1 MKNILI
7 TFIVLFFARESNA
20 QIVKADII
28 ANGLTCSMCSKSIY
42 KQLTSL
48 PEVESVDTDLNTN
61 TFTVTMKPNTNV
73 SPKIFKD
80 NVEKAGFFIGSL
92 VITTDS
98 KSLAKY
104 INVEKKQVP
113 NNKQVQVQ
121 ILDKGFVTEKEFKK
135 LAKKHKDISS
145 YSAENENDFHFK
157 MTK

>member
-1 MKNILI
+1 MKNIII
-7 TFIVLFFARESNA
+7 TFIVLLFGIENNA

-28 ANGLTCSMCSKSIY
+28 ATGLTCSMCSKSIY

-48 PEVESVDTDLNTN
+48 PEVASVDTDLNTN

-98 KSLAKY
+98 KTLENY
-104 INVEKKQVP
+104 INVENKQIP
-113 NNKQVQVQ
+113 DTQQVQVQ
-121 ILDKGFVTEKEFKK
+121 ILDKGFVTDKEFKK
-135 LAKKHKDISS
+135 FAKKHKEITS
-145 YSAENENDFHFK
+145 YSTENEDDFHFK
-157 MTK
+157 IIN

>member
-1 MKNILI
+1 MKNIII
-7 TFIVLFFARESNA
+7 TFIVLFFAMESNA

-28 ANGLTCSMCSKSIY
+28 ATGLTCSMCSKSIY

-48 PEVESVDTDLNTN
+48 PEVASVDTDLNTN

-98 KSLAKY
+98 KTLENY
-104 INVEKKQVP
+104 INVENKQIP
-113 NNKQVQVQ
+113 DTQQVQVQ
-121 ILDKGFVTEKEFKK
+121 ILDKGFVTDKEFKK
-135 LAKKHKDISS
+135 LAKKHKEITS
-145 YSAENENDFHFK
+145 YSTENEDDFHFK
-157 MTK
+157 IIN

>member
-1 MKNILI
+1 MKNII
-7 TFIVLFFARESNA
+7 ISFVVLFFAMESNA

-28 ANGLTCSMCSKSIY
+28 ATGLTCSMCSKSIY

-48 PEVESVDTDLNTN
+48 PEVAAVDTDLNTN

-92 VITTDS
+92 VVTADS
-98 KSLAKY
+98 KTLANY
-104 INVEKKQVP
+104 INVEKKQIS
-113 NNKQVQVQ
+113 NAKLVQVQ

-135 LAKKHKDISS
+135 LAKKHKDIAS
-145 YSAENENDFHFK
+145 YSDGNENDFHFK
-157 MTK
+157 MIN